1 MRKSIKSRARWQFA
15 LKPSHACVLAALG
28 GVAATHAG
36 AAAAAEARPAPEV
49 RFSDTLLLKGQGQR
63 IDVSRFGRGNPVAP
77 GEYTVDIA
85 LNGKWI
91 GRSALR
97 FVGVPGSDSAV
108 LCVDAAL
115 ATRVAFDDAALTDA
129 GRAELAKI
137 RAGECGDFA
146 LLADGASYRFD
157 QADFRLELTVP
168 QAALQR
174 QPRGYVSPELWDA
187 GIPSATLKYN
197 FNTYRSSS
205 FGHASNMAYLG
216 LNGGINVAGWH
227 LRHTGSYAWNTGS
240 AGRYD
245 AVSTYVQR
253 DLPALHSQVTLGEVF
268 TDGSIFDS
276 VGLRGVTI
284 ATDDRM
290 LPDSQRGYA
299 PLVRGVANSNA
310 HVKISQNG
318 NTLYETNVP
327 PGAFEINDLYPT
339 GYGGD
344 LLVTVTEANGSTRS
358 FTVPYASVSQS
369 LREGNTRFSVALG
382 QFREQ
387 LVDAHPNFAQATIQH
402 GFSNLFTGYA
412 GAIAAR
418 GYVAGLV
425 GSAFNTQWG
434 AFAVDFTQAKAEIPG
449 AASTTGQ
456 SARITYSKLVPATDT
471 SIAIAAY
478 RYSSRGFWTA
488 RNAIYAR
495 SLVASG
501 RRADDVARERSQLQ
515 LTVSQNLG
523 ARWGNAYAIGSMQNY
538 WNQPGSTT
546 SVQLGYSNTLKLA
559 GHNLSYNLSF
569 SRQRSGFAQDFDN
582 QLYASLTIPLG
593 KSVNAPTLSASLS
606 RDTRGGSSQLIGLN
620 GSAGE
625 NGEFSYSVT
634 GNRSPGSLYGGGTA
648 QYRAPFA
655 SLSAGAS
662 GGSGQSQFSAGLSGA
677 LVAHSG
683 GITFANDL
691 GETAALVEARDAKG
705 ARVTNG
711 SGIRI
716 DGRGY
721 AIVPSLSPYILNT
734 ISIDPKGIPLDVELQ
749 STSRQVA
756 PRANALVAVRFATA
770 TGRAAL
776 ITARLPDGKS
786 LPFGTH
792 VFDSTGANVGVIA
805 QSSHLFVRGIPE
817 SGVLTAKWGNGPQD
831 ACSFSYRLPTAPRKD
846 AGYARVD
853 AICGGGALADA
864 PSYAIP
870 LSSRTA
876 IDDAGDSAVPTQHAD
891 TQVSA
896 SRNPSATKEISQ

>member
-1 MRKSIKSRARWQFA
+1 MRKSIKSRARLQFA

-36 AAAAAEARPAPEV
+36 AAPAAEARPAPEV
-49 RFSDTLLLKGQGQR
+49 RFSDTLLLKGRGQR
-63 IDVSRFGRGNPVAP
+63 IDVSRFARGNPVAP
-77 GEYTVDIA
+77 GEYTADIS

-97 FVGVPGSDSAV
+97 FVGAPGSDSAT
-108 LCVDAAL
+108 LCVDTPL
-115 ATRVAFDDAALTDA
+115 ATRIALDDAALTDA

-137 RAGECGDFA
+137 RAGECGDFP

-216 LNGGINVAGWH
+216 LNGGINIAGWH
-227 LRHTGSYAWNTGS
+227 LRHTGSYAWDSGS

-253 DLPALHSQVTLGEVF
+253 DLPALRSQVTFGEVF

-299 PLVRGVANSNA
+299 PLIRGVANSNA
-310 HVKISQNG
+310 HVKVSQNG

-339 GYGGD
+339 GYGGN
-344 LLVTVTEANGSTRS
+344 LLVTITEANGSTRS

-369 LREGNTRFSVALG
+369 LRKGNTRFSVALG

-387 LVDAHPNFAQATIQH
+387 LVDAHPNFAQATVQH

-449 AASTTGQ
+449 AAATTGQ
-456 SARITYSKLVPATDT
+456 SARITYSKLVPETDT

-495 SLVASG
+495 HRTAAG
-501 RRADDVARERSQLQ
+501 RSVDSIARERSQLQ
-515 LTVSQNLG
+515 LTVNQNLG
-523 ARWGNAYAIGSMQNY
+523 TRWGSAYAIGSMQNY

-546 SVQLGYSNTLKLA
+546 SLQLGYSNALKLA
-559 GHNLSYNLSF
+559 GQNVSYNLSF
-569 SRQRSGFAQDFDN
+569 SRQRDGFSRDFSN
-582 QLYASLTIPLG
+582 LLYVNLTLPLG
-593 KSVNAPTLSASLS
+593 KSINAPTLSASLS
-606 RDTRGGSSQLIGLN
+606 RDTRGGASQLIGLT

-625 NGEFSYSVT
+625 SSELSYSVT
-634 GNRSPGSLYGGGTA
+634 GNRTPGSVYGGGSV
-648 QYRAPFA
+648 QYRAPHV
-655 SLSAGAS
+655 SVSAGAS
-662 GGSGQSQFSAGLSGA
+662 GGSNQSQFSAGLSGA

-683 GITFANDL
+683 GVTLANDL
-691 GETAALVEARDAKG
+691 GETAALVEARNAKG

-716 DGRGY
+716 DARGY
-721 AIVPSLSPYILNT
+721 AIVPSLSPYTLNT
-734 ISIDPKGIPLDVELQ
+734 IGIDPKGISLDVELQ
-749 STSRQVA
+749 STSQQIA
-756 PRANALVAVRFATA
+756 PRANALVAVRFATI
-770 TGRAAL
+770 TGRSAL
-776 ITARLPDGKS
+776 ITPHLPDGS
-786 LPFGTH
+786 ALPFGTN
-792 VFDSTGANVGVIA
+792 VFDNNGANVGVIA
-805 QSSHLFVRGIPE
+805 QGSHLFVRGIPE
-817 SGVLTAKWGNGPQD
+817 AGVLTAKWGNGQQ
-831 ACSFSYRLPTAPRKD
+831 CSFAYRLPPAPHKD
-846 AGYARVD
+846 TGYVRVD
-853 AICGGGALADA
+853 VMCRDKAPAGA
-864 PSYAIP
+864 PSGAVS
-870 LSSRTA
+870 LASRSGANGETRT
-876 IDDAGDSAVPTQHAD
+876 VPPTQVAESHVPA
-891 TQVSA
+891 
-896 SRNPSATKEISQ
+896 PSNRIFAIKDISQ